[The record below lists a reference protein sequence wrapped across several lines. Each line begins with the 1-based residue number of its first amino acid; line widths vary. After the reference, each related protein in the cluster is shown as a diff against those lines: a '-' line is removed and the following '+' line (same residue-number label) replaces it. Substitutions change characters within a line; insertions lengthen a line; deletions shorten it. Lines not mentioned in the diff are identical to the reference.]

1 MSAAQASKASDS
13 DRQQELCARNVKEKS
28 MGIGTVKS
36 VGERWLLM
44 ATLLA
49 VVQPAHGIPAFARK
63 YGLPCSACHEAWPM
77 LNNFGQTFKDNGY
90 QLGNDRD
97 SPIYHEPAY
106 WPIMF
111 RVTPQWHR
119 ESNDRVAV
127 DKIPGDA
134 SSGLVES
141 SISKSGFDLSSIDI
155 VAAGTLSKNISF
167 FVQPFINS
175 GSTSIAQT
183 WVRLDNLAGSRWL
196 NLKMGKF
203 ELDEPISQE
212 RTLTLNNTGGSYY
225 NYFFTPPGDN
235 NFFTGI
241 GGTQLGVELLG
252 HSDNDYTRYSVAV
265 LSSNNGQTG
274 LPSNQTYDVY
284 TNYTQGFEVPA
295 LGLQR
300 VGVYGY
306 FGKSP
311 TYFQTSDG
319 NPIPGSGTGNR
330 SFYRAGAYGL
340 WYVGKFDFSTFYM
353 HGQDNV
359 FLGNSVPANQP
370 SKLPAGAA
378 GPAWNGGFVEGHYD
392 YNPRLILIS
401 RYELIRMSRQ
411 ANPSIRGNSGNLDTW
426 TVGYRWYPIMNPRAG
441 LAWVQEYSRIVNAG
455 TAPLSGKDDINNSF
469 LMGFDFDF

>member
-1 MSAAQASKASDS
+1 
-13 DRQQELCARNVKEKS
+13 
-28 MGIGTVKS
+28 MGIAAMKRFGR
-36 VGERWLLM
+36 RWLLL

-49 VVQPAHGIPAFARK
+49 VVRPAYAIPAFARK

-97 SPIYHEPAY
+97 APIYQEPSY
-106 WPIMF
+106 WPIMI

-127 DKIPGDA
+127 DKIPGNA

-141 SISKSGFDLSSIDI
+141 GTAKSGFDLSSIDI
-155 VAAGTLSKNISF
+155 ITAGTLSQNISF
-167 FVQPFINS
+167 FVQPFINT
-175 GSTSIAQT
+175 GSTFIAQT
-183 WVRLDNLAGSRWL
+183 WVRFDNLAKSPWL

-212 RTLTLNNTGGSYY
+212 RMLTLNNTGGSYY

-284 TNYTQGFEVPA
+284 TNFTQGFEVPA

-300 VGVYGY
+300 VGAYGY
-306 FGKSP
+306 FGESP
-311 TYFQTSDG
+311 TYFQTSGG
-319 NPIPGSGTGNR
+319 NPIPGTGTGNR

-340 WYVGKFDFSTFYM
+340 WYVGKFDFSTFYI

-392 YNPRLILIS
+392 YNPRLILIG

-411 ANPSIRGNSGNLDTW
+411 ANPSIRSDSGNLDTW
-426 TVGYRWYPIMNPRAG
+426 TVGYRWYPIMSPRAG

-455 TAPLSGKDDINNSF
+455 TAPISGKDDISNSF
-469 LMGFDFDF
+469 LMGLDFDF